1 MKLLWILQQALMGK
15 IHPSS
20 NQEAYY
26 DIFDDW
32 GLIEASF
39 QAQYGIRLITEE
51 DMSYQEFC
59 SLLSGIMPDTPL
71 GQIVS
76 IRAEKDSKKLKS
88 FTKEQRKIW
97 REWRMRKN
105 KKNSNS
111 IPQGNKLLLEMQQ
124 ELKKAFS

>member
-1 MKLLWILQQALMGK
+1 
-15 IHPSS
+15 
-20 NQEAYY
+20 
-26 DIFDDW
+26 
-32 GLIEASF
+32 
-39 QAQYGIRLITEE
+39 
-51 DMSYQEFC
+51 
-59 SLLSGIMPDTPL
+59 MPDTPL

>member
-1 MKLLWILQQALMGK
+1 MEK
-15 IHPSS
+15 IHPASS
-20 NQEAYY
+20 QEAYY

-32 GLIEASF
+32 SLIEASF
-39 QAQYGIRLITEE
+39 QTQYGIRLRTED

-76 IRAEKDSKKLKS
+76 IRAEKDSKKLKN
-88 FTKEQRKIW
+88 FTKEQRRIW

>member
-1 MKLLWILQQALMGK
+1 MEK
-15 IHPSS
+15 IHPASS
-20 NQEAYY
+20 QEVYY

-39 QAQYGIRLITEE
+39 QTQYGIRLRTEN

-76 IRAEKDSKKLKS
+76 IRSEKDPKKLKD
-88 FTKEQRKIW
+88 FTKGQKKIW
-97 REWRMRKN
+97 REWRMR
-105 KKNSNS
+105 KNSNS